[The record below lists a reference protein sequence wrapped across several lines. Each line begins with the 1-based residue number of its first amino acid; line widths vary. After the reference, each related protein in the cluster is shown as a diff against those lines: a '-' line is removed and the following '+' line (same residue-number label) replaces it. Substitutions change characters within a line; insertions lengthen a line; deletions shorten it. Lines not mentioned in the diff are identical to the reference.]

1 MVDAICNGAPAEQ
14 VRDRMWEIDARQKEL
29 EAFLANAKE
38 EPVLIHPEM
47 GRYYRE
53 QVTALSEALGDEAYR
68 TEAVAI
74 IRSLVDKIVLTPTE
88 IDGKK
93 TVVIDL
99 HGELAGILSL
109 ASNAEKP
116 LDENDFSV
124 EFIKLVA
131 GEGIEP
137 PTSAM

>member
-1 MVDAICNGAPAEQ
+1 MIFSGGAGEGDRTLVASLEDKLENAE
-14 VRDRMWEIDARQKEL
+14 
-29 EAFLANAKE
+29 E

-74 IRSLVDKIVLTPTE
+74 IRTLVDKIVLTPAE

-99 HGELAGILSL
+99 HGQLAGILSL

-124 EFIKLVA
+124 ESIKLVA
-131 GEGIEP
+131 GARCQQESP
-137 PTSAM
+137 MFRVAV